1 MAENGT
7 AETVRPDDAEGAGTG
22 VFSAPARELFAA
34 RRGDAVA
41 DPADVDASATPGYT
55 GGKAQGKQ
63 DLADRADVLADLQ
76 ELLFAQSTREAP
88 SGEVP
93 SLLLVIQGMDTAGKG
108 GIMRHVIGAMDPQGV
123 HLHAFKAPTAEE
135 RAHDFLW
142 RIRPHLPRP
151 GRVSVF
157 DRSHYEDVLVH
168 RVRELSPLAE
178 VEERYGAIREFES
191 SVRAAGTR
199 IVKVMLRISAEEQ
212 AERLLARLDDP
223 TKHWKF
229 NEGDLDDRAYW
240 DDYMDAYRIAIERT
254 DTEDAPWFV
263 VPADR
268 KWFARLAVQQL
279 LIETLQGL
287 DLDWP
292 EADFDVA
299 AARRRLLAG

>member
-1 MAENGT
+1 MTEN
-7 AETVRPDDAEGAGTG
+7 RDDAPLHADAPRGVRIPAGWTG
-22 VFSAPARELFAA
+22 SVTEI
-34 RRGDAVA
+34 
-41 DPADVDASATPGYT
+41 DPRSTPGFD
-55 GGKAQGKQ
+55 GDKKAGKQ
-63 DLADRADVLADLQ
+63 RLVELDDQLDDLQ
-76 ELLFAQSTREAP
+76 ERLFADGRAGAADRS
-88 SGEVP
+88 V
-93 SLLLVIQGMDTAGKG
+93 LLVLQGMDTSGKG
-108 GIMRHVIGAMDPQGV
+108 GIMRHVVGAMDPQGV
-123 HLHAFKAPTAEE
+123 DITAFKAPTDEE
-135 RAHDFLW
+135 KKHDFLW

-191 SVRAAGTR
+191 RVRAAGTR

-240 DDYMDAYRIAIERT
+240 DEYMDAYRIAIERT

>member
-1 MAENGT
+1 MADTGST
-7 AETVRPDDAEGAGTG
+7 DAARGAPKDEGTG

-34 RRGDAVA
+34 RRGDVVL
-41 DPADVDASATPGYT
+41 DPADVDASETPGYT
-55 GGKAQGKQ
+55 GDKARGKA
-63 DLADRADVLADLQ
+63 DLAARADVLADLQ

-88 SGEVP
+88 AGEVP

-168 RVRELSPLAE
+168 RVRGLSPLAE
-178 VEERYGAIREFES
+178 VEERYAAIREFETR
-191 SVRAAGTR
+191 VRAAGTR
-199 IVKVMLRISAEEQ
+199 IVKVMLRISAHEQ

-254 DTEDAPWFV
+254 DAEDAPWFV

-268 KWFARLAVQQL
+268 KWFARLAVQQI
-279 LIETLQGL
+279 LIETLQGM
-287 DLDWP
+287 DLAWP
-292 EADFDVA
+292 EADFDVE
-299 AARRRLLAG
+299 AARRRLIEG